1 MNCRNLFAIATIA
14 ASLVVSPAVYAATSI
29 HSPVSA
35 MFGKT
40 KTIKVTLVNDSGASM
55 QVKAGDD
62 IVTLESGKPVTLKLP
77 SERMWLPTPQ
87 RQFIRPAL
95 SLPLSLI
102 RSTAPSFISNNNNH
116 ALPIAASAD
125 HDGRGDLS

>member
-1 MNCRNLFAIATIA
+1 MNCRNFFAIATIA

-77 SERMWLPTPQ
+77 VGTQVVANTATPIHQ
-87 RQFIRPAL
+87 AG
-95 SLPLSLI
+95 SLI
-102 RSTAPSFISNNNNH
+102 
-116 ALPIAASAD
+116 AAVSDSLNGAIV
-125 HDGRGDLS
+125 HIK